1 MTSVSDKGRSLRL
14 ERLQKMLNEQLSQPP
29 AALET
34 LLTELSLGEPR
45 IEDWKAL
52 HVAATRDEKEIELGT
67 AYQKVLTRHRMRAL
81 EPELQAQVLLNAA
94 EFFESALGDTELALD
109 FLERVLEVVP
119 DHAQAFDRLERNR
132 KAAGDKRRL
141 VDLYALVARRPPIA
155 IERLA
160 SRVVSLVIIPLPAD
174 MPLSDDTC
182 RRLLAMVPAQPK
194 IVSILYDHCNKTG
207 RRALGRELR
216 EKSLELANLPENAL
230 VDLRRGLLQC
240 YLEEGVPPATAIEHA
255 EGLLNRDPSD
265 MTAVRAAE
273 KLLRVP
279 EVASRAAAVLR
290 DRRLSS
296 RPPARDD

>member
-14 ERLQKMLNEQLSQPP
+14 ERLQKMLDERLTQPP

-52 HVAATRDEKEIELGT
+52 HVAATRDDKEIELGT
-67 AYQKVLTRHRMRAL
+67 AYQKVLTRHRMRTF
-81 EPELQAQVLLNAA
+81 EPDLQAHVLLNAA
-94 EFFESALGDTELALD
+94 EYFEGTLGDTELALD
-109 FLERVLEVVP
+109 LLERVLEVVP
-119 DHAQAFDRLERNR
+119 DHAQTFERLERTR
-132 KAAGDKRRL
+132 KEAGDKRRL
-141 VDLYALVARRPPIA
+141 VDLYALVARRPPVPV
-155 IERLA
+155 ERLA
-160 SRVVSLVIIPLPAD
+160 SRVVSLVIVPLPVD
-174 MPLSDDTC
+174 MPLSDETC
-182 RRLLAMVPAQPK
+182 RRLLAMVSAQPK
-194 IVSILYDHCNKTG
+194 LVGILYDHCKKTG

-216 EKSLELANLPENAL
+216 EKSLGLANLPESAL
-230 VDLRRGLLQC
+230 VDLRRGLLEC

-255 EGLLNRDPSD
+255 EALLNRDPSD

-279 EVASRAAAVLR
+279 AVASRAAAVLR